1 MADTRIKN
9 KADLASRAD
18 IASRADV
25 AARANITSRS
35 DVAAGKMSLRS
46 FVASLAVLAALMLLA
61 GILTLLVPAGAYQRV
76 PGQDGSLVVVPDSY
90 APGDR
95 PDYPPWRWLTAPFE
109 VLASDDAALAIVIIA
124 FIAVV
129 GGAFALLKEAGVLEA
144 SVRSLA
150 ERFRSR
156 RMALLAIL
164 CLFFMAIGS
173 FMGVFEEVVPLVP
186 LAIGLSLS
194 FGWDVFA
201 GLGMSIL
208 AVGFGF
214 SAAIANPFSIGTA
227 QRLAGIPVLSGS
239 GFRVLVFVAVYA
251 LYIAFMTGYVRRLEK
266 KAAGALVP
274 GSGSSDPATA
284 RSGDAES
291 GDAEPGDAEPG
302 DVAASASEAGLK
314 LVRGVRF
321 FGWSSAALALL
332 VMLSSITKIGSDL
345 VLPVIALG
353 FFIIGTGAGLSAG
366 LGPGRAARSFGAG
379 ALGVLPAGLLILMAL
394 SVKRIVVAGGIMD
407 TVLYAASGLLSGSSR
422 FGAAALMYLVVL
434 GMNFFIGSA
443 SAKAFL
449 LMPILAPLADLS
461 GLSRQVAVQAFA
473 FGDGFSNMIYPTNA
487 VLLISLGLA
496 GMSYGNWFR
505 KTWKLQAAT
514 LALTMALLMLAV
526 ALGYS

>member
-1 MADTRIKN
+1 MAHDIERDPAEK
-9 KADLASRAD
+9 KAEPGA
-18 IASRADV
+18 
-25 AARANITSRS
+25 
-35 DVAAGKMSLRS
+35 MSARS
-46 FVASLAVLAALMLLA
+46 FLASLAVLAALMLVA
-61 GILTLLVPAGAYQRV
+61 GALTLVVPSGSYDRV
-76 PGQDGSLVVVPDSY
+76 PGPDGGLVVVPDSY
-90 APGDR
+90 APAAR
-95 PDYPPWRWLTAPFE
+95 PEYPAWRWATAPLE
-109 VLASDDAALAIVIIA
+109 VLASEDAALAIVIIA

-150 ERFRSR
+150 DRFKSR
-156 RMALLAIL
+156 RMALLAVL

-239 GFRVLVFVAVYA
+239 GFRVVAFVLVYA
-251 LYIAFMTGYVRRLEK
+251 LYFSFMASYVRRLEK
-266 KAAGALVP
+266 KGLGSTKGLSGFASAGA
-274 GSGSSDPATA
+274 
-284 RSGDAES
+284 AES
-291 GDAEPGDAEPG
+291 GFASAPPANAGDRVPAGQVPRAE
-302 DVAASASEAGLK
+302 AASVA
-314 LVRGVRF
+314 RGVRF
-321 FGWSSAALALL
+321 FGWSSLALAALVAA
-332 VMLSSITKIGSDL
+332 SSITRIGSDL
-345 VLPVIALG
+345 ILPVIALG
-353 FFIIGTGAGLSAG
+353 FLVIGVGAGLSAG
-366 LGPGRAARSFGAG
+366 LRPAKAARSFASG

-394 SVKRIVVAGGIMD
+394 SVKRIVVSGGIMD
-407 TVLYAASGLLSGSSR
+407 TVLYAASGLLSDASKY
-422 FGAAALMYLVVL
+422 GAAGLMYAVVL

-449 LMPILAPLADLS
+449 LMPVLAPLADLS
-461 GLSRQVAVQAFA
+461 GLSRQIAVQAFA
-473 FGDGFSNMIYPTNA
+473 FGDGFSNMLYPTNA

-496 GMSYGNWFR
+496 GMSWGQWLK

-514 LALTMALLMLAV
+514 LALTMALLMVAV
-526 ALGYS
+526 AIGYA

>member
-1 MADTRIKN
+1 MR
-9 KADLASRAD
+9 KADD
-18 IASRADV
+18 K
-25 AARANITSRS
+25 AAEAGT
-35 DVAAGKMSLRS
+35 AAGAMTVRS
-46 FVASLAVLAALMLLA
+46 FMASLAVLATLMLVA
-61 GILTLLVPAGAYQRV
+61 GILTLVVPGGSYQRIAAA
-76 PGQDGSLVVVPDSY
+76 DGSSIVVPDSY
-90 APGDR
+90 RAAAR
-95 PDYPPWRWLTAPFE
+95 PDYPVWRWLTAPVE
-109 VLASDDAALAIVIIA
+109 VLASEDAALAIVIIV

-129 GGAFALLKEAGVLEA
+129 GGAFALLREAGVLKE
-144 SVRSLA
+144 SVRLLA
-150 ERFRSR
+150 RRFRSR
-156 RMALLAIL
+156 RIVMLAIL

-239 GFRVLVFVAVYA
+239 LFRIAVFVCVYA
-251 LYIAFMTGYVRRLEK
+251 LYLAFMVGHVRSLERSKTDLGSVAGGQPEADVDEQAAPRLR
-266 KAAGALVP
+266 A
-274 GSGSSDPATA
+274 
-284 RSGDAES
+284 
-291 GDAEPGDAEPG
+291 
-302 DVAASASEAGLK
+302 
-314 LVRGVRF
+314 GVRF
-321 FGWSSAALALL
+321 FGWSSAALAVL
-332 VMLSSITKIGSDL
+332 VGTASVTRIGSDL

-353 FFIIGTGAGLSAG
+353 FLVIGTGAGLSAG
-366 LGPGRAARSFGAG
+366 LKPAAAGKSFVAG

-407 TVLYAASGLLSGSSR
+407 TVLYGASRLLAGTSR
-422 FGAAALMYLVVL
+422 YGAAGLMYLVVL

-449 LMPILAPLADLS
+449 LIPILSPLADLS
-461 GLSRQVAVQAFA
+461 GVSRQVAVQAFA
-473 FGDGFSNMIYPTNA
+473 FGDGFSNMLYPTNA

-496 GMSYGNWFR
+496 GMSWGQWFR

-514 LALTMALLMLAV
+514 FVLTMTLLMVAV
-526 ALGYS
+526 ATGYR

>member
-1 MADTRIKN
+1 MQQVDDK
-9 KADLASRAD
+9 
-18 IASRADV
+18 V
-25 AARANITSRS
+25 AEPGT
-35 DVAAGKMSLRS
+35 AAGAMTVRS
-46 FVASLAVLAALMLLA
+46 FMASLAVLAALMLVA
-61 GILTLLVPAGAYQRV
+61 GILTLVVPGGSYQRV
-76 PGQDGSLVVVPDSY
+76 AAADGSLMVVPDSY
-90 APGDR
+90 HPGTR
-95 PDYPPWRWLTAPFE
+95 PDYPVWRWLTAPIE
-109 VLASDDAALAIVIIA
+109 VLASDDAALAIVIIV

-129 GGAFALLKEAGVLEA
+129 GGAFALLREAGVLEE
-144 SVRSLA
+144 SVRLLA
-150 ERFRSR
+150 RRFRSR
-156 RMALLAIL
+156 RIMMLAIL

-239 GFRVLVFVAVYA
+239 LFRIVVFICVYA
-251 LYIAFMTGYVRRLEK
+251 LYLSFMIAHVRSLERSKTGL
-266 KAAGALVP
+266 KAAAGGQA
-274 GSGSSDPATA
+274 DADIDEPATPQLRA
-284 RSGDAES
+284 
-291 GDAEPGDAEPG
+291 
-302 DVAASASEAGLK
+302 
-314 LVRGVRF
+314 GVRF

-332 VMLSSITKIGSDL
+332 VGTASITRIGSDL

-353 FFIIGTGAGLSAG
+353 FLVIGSGAGLSAG
-366 LGPGRAARSFGAG
+366 LKPAAAGKSFIAG

-407 TVLYAASGLLSGSSR
+407 TVLYGASRLLSGTSR
-422 FGAAALMYLVVL
+422 YGAAGLMYMVVL

-449 LMPILAPLADLS
+449 LIPILSPLADLS
-461 GLSRQVAVQAFA
+461 GVSRQVAVQAFA
-473 FGDGFSNMIYPTNA
+473 FGDGFSNMLYPTNA

-496 GMSYGNWFR
+496 GMSWGQWFR

-514 LALTMALLMLAV
+514 FVLTMALLMVAV
-526 ALGYS
+526 ATGYR